1 MYASIRVSQ
10 YKISKFE
17 KKTSYTYWNRTFLL
31 LACQTQEEGSPIL
44 LPVHQLNLTCA
55 ISSKMGQMV
64 MQR

>member
-31 LACQTQEEGSPIL
+31 LACQTQEK
-44 LPVHQLNLTCA
+44 A
-55 ISSKMGQMV
+55 ITTMGDGMKKMYGIKDTALFPLK
-64 MQR
+64 